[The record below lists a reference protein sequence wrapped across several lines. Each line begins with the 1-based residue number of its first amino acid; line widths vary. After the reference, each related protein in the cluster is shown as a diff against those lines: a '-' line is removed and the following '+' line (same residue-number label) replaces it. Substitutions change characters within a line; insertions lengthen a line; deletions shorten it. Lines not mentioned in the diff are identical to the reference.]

1 MELFAAEPNA
11 PNTDGL
17 GVSLFA
23 GVETAGV
30 PAPDPKTKLGLD
42 QTLLAV
48 LPLLTDDVVAEG
60 AVAGCE
66 GVGLIAA
73 DPKTNGFGLVAAPEL
88 LLLDATLPN
97 TGAVGLF

>member
-1 MELFAAEPNA
+1 M
-11 PNTDGL
+11 
-17 GVSLFA
+17 FA
-23 GVETAGV
+23 GVATAGV

-42 QTLLAV
+42 QTLLLAV
-48 LPLLTDDVVAEG
+48 LPLLTDDVVAEE

-66 GVGLIAA
+66 GIGLIAA

-88 LLLDATLPN
+88 LLLDATLPK